1 MRDGL
6 VPVVIEVEVL
16 HREHPDRAHEVRVE
30 EPPLFVGGLELL
42 EPLEQLGQT
51 VPPVHQHAVDPPA
64 VVQPEVVGVHALARQ
79 AQELRDAPLHRDGA
93 VADPHRAHA
102 RVVVQGLHHDPD
114 GVREVH
120 EQRVG
125 RHLLDQPRVREHGGD
140 RPKRHGEPAGARRLL
155 PEHAVFERHL
165 LVDGT
170 GRLLPRPDRRED
182 EPRAGDGRA
191 GVGLAADREPGAP
204 LRTQVP
210 AERRHQLQALVI
222 GVVQHDLVQPE
233 VVLTGSQP
241 AQHERRAHAR
251 PEHRQLHDAPPV
263 VGSVMPR
270 AAAISRSSGSRG
282 HPRYPP

>member
-16 HREHPDRAHEVRVE
+16 HREHPDRAHETRVE
-30 EPPLFVGGLELL
+30 QPPLFVGGLELL
-42 EPLEQLGQT
+42 EPVEQLGQT
-51 VPPVHQHAVDPPA
+51 VSPVHQHAVDPPA

-102 RVVVQGLHHDPD
+102 RVIVQGLHHDPD

-165 LVDGT
+165 LVDGA

-191 GVGLAADREPGAP
+191 GVGLAADREPRAP

-210 AERRHQLQALVI
+210 AERRHQLQALGI

-233 VVLTGSQP
+233 VGLTGREP
-241 AQHERRAHAR
+241 AQHERSPHAR

-263 VGSVMPR
+263 VGSAMPR